1 MDFIGSLSDTILDNK
16 FFKLTLGY
24 NTLSKCILV
33 TGSAGFIGFHLCQ
46 RLLKDGYTV
55 VGLDIVNDYYD
66 VKLKEDR
73 LDILG
78 KSPKFTFYK
87 IDLSNKQDMQSMF
100 VKEGFDSD
108 VSIVN
113 LAAQAGVRYA
123 QKNPDSYIQSNLIG
137 FFNLLELAR
146 QVKCKHLL
154 FASSS
159 SVYGG
164 NTQLPFSVHDN
175 VDHPISLYAATKKS
189 NELMAHVYAYTY
201 GLPVTGLRFFTV
213 YGPWGRP
220 DLSLYIF
227 TKAILANEPL
237 PVFNYGDMSRDF
249 TYVDDIVE
257 GIVRL
262 IPNVPTPNVDWDSNN
277 PDPGTSWLPYRIYNI
292 GNHEPI
298 GLLDFIRIIEETLGR
313 KADLNL
319 MPMQL
324 GDVKATFADVDDLK
338 LAVGFKPS
346 TPIREGIKKFVEWY
360 IEYYKLKL

>member
-1 MDFIGSLSDTILDNK
+1 MSNR
-16 FFKLTLGY
+16 
-24 NTLSKCILV
+24 ILV
-33 TGSAGFIGFHLCQ
+33 TGSAGFIGFHLCR

-55 VGLDIVNDYYD
+55 VGLDIINDYYD

-73 LDILG
+73 LDILRE
-78 KSPKFTFYK
+78 SPNFTFYK
-87 IDLSNKQDMQSMF
+87 INLANKEELGAMF
-100 VKEGFDSD
+100 AKENFGSEDR
-108 VSIVN
+108 IIN

-123 QKNPDSYIQSNLIG
+123 QINPDSYIESNLIG

-146 QVKCKHLL
+146 RIKCKHLL

-164 NTQLPFSVHDN
+164 NTKLPFSVHDN

-220 DLSLYIF
+220 DLSLFIF
-227 TKAILANEPL
+227 TKAILAGEPL
-237 PVFNYGDMSRDF
+237 PVFNSGLMSRDF

-257 GIVRL
+257 GITRL
-262 IPNVPTPNVDWDSNN
+262 LNCSPLPNPDWNGEN

-292 GNHEPI
+292 GNHESVK
-298 GLLDFIRIIEETLGR
+298 LLDFIKIIEETIGR
-313 KADLNL
+313 KAILDLQ
-319 MPMQL
+319 PMQL
-324 GDVKATFADVDDLK
+324 GDVKDTFADIEDLTA
-338 LAVGFKPS
+338 AVGFKPS
-346 TPIREGIKKFVEWY
+346 TSIREGTEKFVEWY
-360 IEYYKLKL
+360 LDYYKITL

>member
-1 MDFIGSLSDTILDNK
+1 LQIIK
-16 FFKLTLGY
+16 QKYGY
-24 NTLSKCILV
+24 NTLSKRVIV
-33 TGSAGFIGFHLCQ
+33 TGAAGFIGFHLCQ
-46 RLLKDGYTV
+46 RLLRDGHEV

-73 LDILG
+73 LSILAE
-78 KSPKFTFYK
+78 STNFTFYR
-87 IDLSNKQDMQSMF
+87 IDLSNKQDMESMF
-100 VKEGFDSD
+100 AKEGFGVDD
-108 VSIVN
+108 SIVN

-123 QKNPDSYIQSNLIG
+123 QQNPDSYIQSNLIG

-146 QVKCKHLL
+146 LVKCRHLL

-164 NTQLPFSVHDN
+164 NTKLPFSVHGN
-175 VDHPISLYAATKKS
+175 VDHPISLYAASKKS
-189 NELMAHVYAYTY
+189 NELMAHVYSYTY

-220 DLSLYIF
+220 DLSLFIF

-257 GIVRL
+257 GIIRL
-262 IPNVPTPNVDWDSNN
+262 IPDVPKPNPNWSGDN

-324 GDVKATFADVDDLK
+324 GDVKATFADVDDLTA
-338 LAVGFKPS
+338 AVGFKPS
-346 TPIREGIKKFVEWY
+346 TPIREGIKKFIDWY
-360 IEYYKLKL
+360 LEYYKVKI

>member
-1 MDFIGSLSDTILDNK
+1 LQTIKQNY
-16 FFKLTLGY
+16 GY
-24 NTLSKCILV
+24 NKLSKRVLV
-33 TGSAGFIGFHLCQ
+33 TGAAGFIGFHLCQ
-46 RLLKDGYTV
+46 RLLSDGLEV

-73 LDILG
+73 LSILAE
-78 KSPKFTFYK
+78 SPNFTFYR
-87 IDLSNKQDMQSMF
+87 IDLSNKQDMESMF
-100 VKEGFDSD
+100 VKEGFGVDD
-108 VSIVN
+108 SIVN

-123 QKNPDSYIQSNLIG
+123 QQNPDSYVQSNLIG

-146 QVKCKHLL
+146 LVKCKHLL

-164 NTQLPFSVHDN
+164 NTKLPFSVHDN
-175 VDHPISLYAATKKS
+175 VDHPISLYAASKKS
-189 NELMAHVYAYTY
+189 NELMAHVYSYTY

-220 DLSLYIF
+220 DLSLFIF
-227 TKAILANEPL
+227 TKAILANEPV

-257 GIVRL
+257 GIIRL
-262 IPNVPTPNVDWDSNN
+262 IPNVPTPNPNWDGNN

-298 GLLDFIRIIEETLGR
+298 GLLDFIKIIEETLGH
-313 KADLNL
+313 KANLDLQ
-319 MPMQL
+319 PMQL
-324 GDVKATFADVDDLK
+324 GDVKATFADVDDLRS
-338 LAVGFKPS
+338 AVGFKPS
-346 TPIREGIKKFVEWY
+346 TPIREGIQKFIEWY
-360 IEYYKLKL
+360 LEYYKVQL